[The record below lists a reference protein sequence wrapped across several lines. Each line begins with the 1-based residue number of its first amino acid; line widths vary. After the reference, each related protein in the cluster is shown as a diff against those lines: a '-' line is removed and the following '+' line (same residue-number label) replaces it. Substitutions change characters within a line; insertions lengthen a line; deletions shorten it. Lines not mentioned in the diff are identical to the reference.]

1 MKRIIVLT
9 LVFICLLSLCGCN
22 NNTADTT
29 AEHEAV
35 SADYGKV
42 IDLAKEE
49 FAEVFKE
56 FENVQIEETTTMAR
70 TDDAKEIVVQFKYS
84 SSNGNGLYGFLY
96 ETAGGEVYIYT
107 DERDTLI
114 QFSYTSEPNNENV
127 YVNSVGAETIE
138 VTVNGTPAEI
148 SVSPSEEETDGIVW
162 TDPDTNTL
170 FFISGHFDEDTLI
183 QMAESVMKIG

>member
-1 MKRIIVLT
+1 MKKIIALSLVL
-9 LVFICLLSLCGCN
+9 ICIMALCGCN

-56 FENVQIEETTTMAR
+56 FEDVQIEETATMAR

-84 SSNGNGLYGFLY
+84 SSNGNGVYGFLY
-96 ETAGGEVYIYT
+96 NLDDYANPELVQHGEDIT
-107 DERDTLI
+107 IDNLI
-114 QFSYTSEPNNENV
+114 
-127 YVNSVGAETIE
+127 
-138 VTVNGTPAEI
+138 
-148 SVSPSEEETDGIVW
+148 
-162 TDPDTNTL
+162 
-170 FFISGHFDEDTLI
+170 
-183 QMAESVMKIG
+183 K

>member
-1 MKRIIVLT
+1 MKECDCLKRIIVLT

-96 ETAGGEVYIYT
+96 TIDEYGNHELMQHGEDIT
-107 DERDTLI
+107 IDNLI
-114 QFSYTSEPNNENV
+114 
-127 YVNSVGAETIE
+127 
-138 VTVNGTPAEI
+138 
-148 SVSPSEEETDGIVW
+148 
-162 TDPDTNTL
+162 
-170 FFISGHFDEDTLI
+170 
-183 QMAESVMKIG
+183 K

>member
-1 MKRIIVLT
+1 MKRIIAMT
-9 LVFICLLSLCGCN
+9 LAIVCLLGLCGCN
-22 NNTADTT
+22 NNADSP

-56 FENVQIEETTTMAR
+56 FEDVQIEETTTMAR

-96 ETAGGEVYIYT
+96 TVEEKAHRKVVYADKQMLEENIVRKHTACLIV
-107 DERDTLI
+107 DEEI
-114 QFSYTSEPNNENV
+114 
-127 YVNSVGAETIE
+127 G
-138 VTVNGTPAEI
+138 EI
-148 SVSPSEEETDGIVW
+148 SESTTGIGTLHTPVAEPSE
-162 TDPDTNTL
+162 NTIRRRNVL
-170 FFISGHFDEDTLI
+170 KT
-183 QMAESVMKIG
+183 

>member
-1 MKRIIVLT
+1 MKKIIALT
-9 LVFICLLSLCGCN
+9 LILICILSLFGCN

-56 FENVQIEETTTMAR
+56 FEDVQIEETTTMAR

-84 SSNGNGLYGFLY
+84 SSNGDGVYGFLY
-96 ETAGGEVYIYT
+96 NLDDYANPELVQHGEDI
-107 DERDTLI
+107 
-114 QFSYTSEPNNENV
+114 
-127 YVNSVGAETIE
+127 TIDSLLE
-138 VTVNGTPAEI
+138 
-148 SVSPSEEETDGIVW
+148 
-162 TDPDTNTL
+162 
-170 FFISGHFDEDTLI
+170 
-183 QMAESVMKIG
+183 